1 MKKGKG
7 TKCQLQKLPREHFF
21 SFDSKI
27 IFATKLNSN
36 HEIKGK
42 STNCQWQKCQENI
55 FHDNLVLFFATNKTR
70 LS

>member
-1 MKKGKG
+1 MTFLPHSSIQTMKKGKG
-7 TKCQLQKLPREHFF
+7 TKCQLQKLPREQFF

-42 STNCQWQKCQENI
+42 KYQ
-55 FHDNLVLFFATNKTR
+55 
-70 LS
+70 LSVAKMSREHFS